1 MSWLLNLTEDA
12 AVGEH
17 GRSFVFL
24 KKDVYKKEGYCEV
37 QSTQTSQPAEV
48 VSAVMLALDG
58 WHFLSLSLSLSAD
71 GRNEKMLQ
79 SETTAAPRQRCY
91 HRRQHQRA
99 PQVEDS
105 LYQVEHSLYLKVKKS
120 SRPSLPRLFISPL
133 VKRQLKLKMERDL

>member
-12 AVGEH
+12 AVGER

-58 WHFLSLSLSLSAD
+58 WHFLSLSLSQRWREKWENAAVRNNSRSPAAMLSPQAASESSP
-71 GRNEKMLQ
+71 GRGQ
-79 SETTAAPRQRCY
+79 SLSG
-91 HRRQHQRA
+91 RA
-99 PQVEDS
+99 QS
-105 LYQVEHSLYLKVKKS
+105 LSES
-120 SRPSLPRLFISPL
+120 
-133 VKRQLKLKMERDL
+133 